1 MLSPGPFYYPVVA
14 TARDM
19 GALDWFEDSVCMGLL
34 FAAGFVC
41 VLRLLGGRLL
51 VAPEK
56 GWRSAV
62 SARKR
67 SNCL

>member
-1 MLSPGPFYYPVVA
+1 
-14 TARDM
+14 M
-19 GALDWFEDSVCMGLL
+19 GALDWFEGSICMGLL

-41 VLRLLGGRLL
+41 VLRLLGGRLV

-62 SARKR
+62 GARKR
-67 SNCL
+67 RRRA